1 MMMMNGEATEAE
13 LFLNCAD
20 MSVLERQRAH
30 LNYHHYPGFFSNS
43 STINGGDI
51 DGFLASAG
59 LDLPVIYGETTVH
72 GDARISVT
80 PGNITTESGNFKKR
94 KFGCVETETKVRVLL
109 CSRTKTLNPTTN
121 EKKKTDLN

>member
-80 PGNITTESGNFKKR
+80 REILQLSLEISR
-94 KFGCVETETKVRVLL
+94 KGSLVASRQRLRFVCCSVLEL
-109 CSRTKTLNPTTN
+109 KL
-121 EKKKTDLN
+121 